1 MTAQKLGPQPLDG
14 VKVLEIGTLIAGPY
28 CARLLGEFG
37 ADVIKIEAPEGGD
50 QIRQWRKM
58 HKGTSLWWSVQARN
72 KRSVTCDMRT
82 PEGQEIVRRLA
93 RTVDIVVENFRPGAL
108 EKWGIGW
115 DVLSAANPGLVMVR
129 LSGYGQTGPYKD
141 RPGFGVVGEAMG
153 GMRYVTG
160 YPDRPPVRLG
170 ISIGDTIASLYG
182 AFGAMSALWNRRVN
196 GGRGQVVDV
205 ALYEAVFAT
214 MESLIPEFDVQ
225 GFIRERSGNTLPGI
239 AITNTYRTRDDK
251 YVIIGANN
259 DAIFKRLMK
268 KMGRD
273 DLAEDPGLARN
284 EGRVA
289 REPEVDAIIA
299 DWAAR
304 HDLDPLLA
312 MLDEAGVPSGKV
324 YSAKD
329 ILSDPQYLAR
339 GMLEQ
344 HRLPD
349 GTPIKLPGIVPRLT
363 DTPGATRWLGPA
375 LGAHTDEAL
384 AAVGY
389 DAATIADLRAR
400 RVI

>member
-1 MTAQKLGPQPLDG
+1 
-14 VKVLEIGTLIAGPY
+14 
-28 CARLLGEFG
+28 
-37 ADVIKIEAPEGGD
+37 
-50 QIRQWRKM
+50 
-58 HKGTSLWWSVQARN
+58 
-72 KRSVTCDMRT
+72 
-82 PEGQEIVRRLA
+82 
-93 RTVDIVVENFRPGAL
+93 
-108 EKWGIGW
+108 
-115 DVLSAANPGLVMVR
+115 
-129 LSGYGQTGPYKD
+129 
-141 RPGFGVVGEAMG
+141 
-153 GMRYVTG
+153 
-160 YPDRPPVRLG
+160 
-170 ISIGDTIASLYG
+170 
-182 AFGAMSALWNRRVN
+182 MSALWNRRVN